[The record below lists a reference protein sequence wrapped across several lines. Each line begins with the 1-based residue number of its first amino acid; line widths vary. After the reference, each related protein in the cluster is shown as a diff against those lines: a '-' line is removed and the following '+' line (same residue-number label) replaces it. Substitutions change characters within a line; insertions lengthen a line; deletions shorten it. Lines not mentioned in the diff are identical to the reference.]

1 MHNSNN
7 SSNKNS
13 NSSTNNRAARPY
25 RANAAVGRCILKRV
39 SMMIDTSDDV
49 SGSKRL
55 SGTEHVVVHEQ
66 ESQQAPVCKLAQ
78 RHVVDANRIA
88 DVYPGIGQHG

>member
-1 MHNSNN
+1 M
-7 SSNKNS
+7 
-13 NSSTNNRAARPY
+13 
-25 RANAAVGRCILKRV
+25 KRV

-66 ESQQAPVCKLAQ
+66 ESQQARDQHNNQIRRSMQLLEKPDKAIAEGILGDNHRQ
-78 RHVVDANRIA
+78 RYFGAAAHALGETGEAGVE
-88 DVYPGIGQHG
+88 